1 MDRLWQLE
9 NKLKQIVDD
18 LQAKLSCRGVRAKGG
33 SATTENLSGRKAEL
47 DAVSVASKASED
59 DNCSTSVSENDSET
73 QSVPSF
79 SSGPRSQS
87 EIPDH

>member
-1 MDRLWQLE
+1 MRLGLR
-9 NKLKQIVDD
+9 
-18 LQAKLSCRGVRAKGG
+18 SRGVRAKGG

-47 DAVSVASKASED
+47 DVVSVASEASGD
-59 DNCSTSVSENDSET
+59 DNCSTSVAENDSET
-73 QSVPSF
+73 QSVSSF